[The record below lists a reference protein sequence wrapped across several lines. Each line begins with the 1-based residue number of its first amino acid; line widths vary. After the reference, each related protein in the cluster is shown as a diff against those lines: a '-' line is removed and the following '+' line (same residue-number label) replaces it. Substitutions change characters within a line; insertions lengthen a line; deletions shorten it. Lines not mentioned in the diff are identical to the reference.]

1 MTLAKLQAFR
11 QSAYDCLGQAH
22 DALFELMDAVLLTPK
37 AASLVQL
44 SLSPVFRRQWP
55 SVYAALRQDR
65 PERHTLMQL
74 YLAQVPQTTQVI
86 LAGDHTAWPR
96 PYARTLRER
105 TYEHHGGTGLGDKPV
120 TIGQGYS
127 TIAWIAEG
135 EGSWALPL
143 LHERMSSL
151 ETPMAKAA

>member
-1 MTLAKLQAFR
+1 MNHQPSVATMSLTKLQAFR

-37 AASLVQL
+37 AASLAQL

-55 SVYAALRQDR
+55 SVYAALRDGK
-65 PERHTLMQL
+65 PERQALMQL
-74 YLAQVPQTTQVI
+74 YVTQLPQETGII

-105 TYEHHGGTGLGDKPV
+105 TYEHHVGVGMGGQPV
-120 TIGQGYS
+120 TVGC
-127 TIAWIAEG
+127 
-135 EGSWALPL
+135 
-143 LHERMSSL
+143 
-151 ETPMAKAA
+151 